1 MPIQIER
8 LTRAHDR
15 NAFDCGEPSLNNYLQ
30 RFALQNDERGIGRT
44 FVAIES
50 GNAHILGYYTL
61 AMGKVT
67 FDAVPDSKKLPPRMP
82 VPVVLLGRLAVDNG
96 RKGSGLGRTLLL
108 HALWRSQQIASHA
121 GVYAVE
127 VDALH
132 EQAAQFYLKYGFT
145 PLLDNPLHLYLS
157 MKTIEALHLDF
168 SEANAEDSDR

>member
-15 NAFDCGEPSLNNYLQ
+15 KVFDCGEEALNNYIQ

-44 FVAIES
+44 FVAVEAGS
-50 GNAHILGYYTL
+50 TRILGYYTL
-61 AMGKVT
+61 ATGKIT
-67 FDAVPDSKKLPPRMP
+67 FETIPDNKKLPRMP
-82 VPVVLLGRLAVDNG
+82 IPVVLLGRLAVDNG
-96 RKGSGLGRTLLL
+96 SKGSGLGRMLLL
-108 HALWRSQQIASHA
+108 HALWRSQQIAGHA

-132 EQAAQFYLKYGFT
+132 EQAAQFYQKYGFT
-145 PLLDNPLHLYLS
+145 PLLDDPLHLYLS

-168 SEANAEDSDR
+168 VEG